1 MIIYFSGTGNTKFVA
16 DCLADSL
23 HDELTDLA
31 DFTRAGRPLRS
42 ESARPHVF
50 LAPIYAW
57 RFPRVVEELI
67 RNAALSGSR
76 DVYCVATRESQSGR
90 AGDYLRRIVE
100 AKGLT
105 FKGFTS
111 VDMPNEYLLSDPV
124 SPPEE
129 TAACLRAILPELRR
143 LAERISGGLELSDHG
158 NVGLPGVMSG
168 IVNAAANRFL
178 MTSGRFAVSD
188 ACVGCGACAKRCPM
202 ANIVMETGRPK
213 FGKTC
218 TWCFSCVQHCPQSAI
233 DIGKR
238 TVGKPRYVC
247 PDYQRFI
254 KENA

>member
-1 MIIYFSGTGNTKFVA
+1 MIYYFSGTGNTKFVA

-124 SPPEE
+124 SPPAE
-129 TAACLRAILPELRR
+129 TAACLRA
-143 LAERISGGLELSDHG
+143 
-158 NVGLPGVMSG
+158 GLPGVMSG